1 MNEFNQIDPIGSIY
15 ENSFIKS
22 SKGQLGSLASKL
34 KEKKKLVSFIC
45 YCLNTNHF
53 HFLLEQIV
61 DDGVEKFMHRLG
73 TGYTKYFNIKNKRS
87 GALFQGNFSAV
98 HINTNNYLLHL
109 SAYINLNNKI
119 HKNNSLFKSSLEEYK
134 GKSETFC
141 KKDIIIDQFKNYK
154 DYENFLDDSLEFLL
168 ENKEK
173 SKELEQMLM
182 E

>member
-1 MNEFNQIDPIGSIY
+1 
-15 ENSFIKS
+15 
-22 SKGQLGSLASKL
+22 
-34 KEKKKLVSFIC
+34 
-45 YCLNTNHF
+45 
-53 HFLLEQIV
+53 
-61 DDGVEKFMHRLG
+61 
-73 TGYTKYFNIKNKRS
+73 
-87 GALFQGNFSAV
+87 
-98 HINTNNYLLHL
+98 
-109 SAYINLNNKI
+109 
-119 HKNNSLFKSSLEEYK
+119 NNSLFKSSLEEYK